1 MSGLPGSGLLL
12 KLPALAKELSWAL
25 HPLEHR
31 FLYLRNGQ
39 AEPLHGTMAE
49 EGQRESGRGDGGPQ
63 ATPPE
68 CCDGVPQTGGG

>member
-1 MSGLPGSGLLL
+1 MSSLPGSGLLL
-12 KLPALAKELSWAL
+12 KLPALAKGLSWAL

-49 EGQRESGRGDGGPQ
+49 EGQRASGRGDGGPQ